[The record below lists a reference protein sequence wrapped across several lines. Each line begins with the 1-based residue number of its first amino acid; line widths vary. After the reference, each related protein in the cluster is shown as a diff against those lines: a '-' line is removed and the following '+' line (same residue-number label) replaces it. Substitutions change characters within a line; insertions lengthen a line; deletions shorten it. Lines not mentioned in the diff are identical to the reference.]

1 MGAGNQQWKI
11 DGILKYSYAS
21 PSALPPLRA
30 PWERTGDSASSHP
43 MPTSAKCFPM
53 APGPRLE
60 DFVILVVEDDNFTR
74 SLILSILRGLGVRT
88 ALEAAD
94 AGSALEQLTDGEV
107 DVIVSDIEMHPV
119 NGLELLRHLRT
130 GSRPAGVVPPRAP
143 PSQIPVIFLT
153 AHAKAKLVEQAR
165 AAGVSAFLTKPIRPA
180 LLRDRIMSVAAQVR
194 RNGSNPGAAEAG
206 ADVDGK
212 PQEGAAGQLAGRQ

>member
-1 MGAGNQQWKI
+1 
-11 DGILKYSYAS
+11 
-21 PSALPPLRA
+21 
-30 PWERTGDSASSHP
+30 
-43 MPTSAKCFPM
+43 
-53 APGPRLE
+53 
-60 DFVILVVEDDNFTR
+60 
-74 SLILSILRGLGVRT
+74 LSR
-88 ALEAAD
+88 
-94 AGSALEQLTDGEV
+94 
-107 DVIVSDIEMHPV
+107 DI
-119 NGLELLRHLRT
+119 RT

-212 PQEGAAGQLAGRQ
+212 PQEGAAGQLAGRH

>member
-1 MGAGNQQWKI
+1 M
-11 DGILKYSYAS
+11 
-21 PSALPPLRA
+21 PS
-30 PWERTGDSASSHP
+30 
-43 MPTSAKCFPM
+43 
-53 APGPRLE
+53 GPRLE
-60 DFVILVVEDDNFTR
+60 DLVILVVEDDNFTR
-74 SLILSILRGLGVRT
+74 SLILSILRGLGVRMV
-88 ALEAAD
+88 LEAAN
-94 AGSALEQLTDGEV
+94 AGAALEQLTDGEV

-212 PQEGAAGQLAGRQ
+212 PQEGAAGQLAGRH

>member
-1 MGAGNQQWKI
+1 
-11 DGILKYSYAS
+11 L
-21 PSALPPLRA
+21 
-30 PWERTGDSASSHP
+30 
-43 MPTSAKCFPM
+43 
-53 APGPRLE
+53 
-60 DFVILVVEDDNFTR
+60 VILVVEDDNFTR

-94 AGSALEQLTDGEV
+94 ARSALEQLTDGEV

-143 PSQIPVIFLT
+143 ASQIPVIFLT

-194 RNGSNPGAAEAG
+194 RNGSNPGAAPPSAAEAG
-206 ADVDGK
+206 TDIDGK
-212 PQEGAAGQLAGRQ
+212 PQEGAAGQLTGRQ

>member
-1 MGAGNQQWKI
+1 
-11 DGILKYSYAS
+11 L
-21 PSALPPLRA
+21 
-30 PWERTGDSASSHP
+30 
-43 MPTSAKCFPM
+43 
-53 APGPRLE
+53 
-60 DFVILVVEDDNFTR
+60 VILVVEDDNFTR

-143 PSQIPVIFLT
+143 AFQIPVIFLT

-194 RNGSNPGAAEAG
+194 RNGSNPGAAPASAAEAG
-206 ADVDGK
+206 TDIDGK
-212 PQEGAAGQLAGRQ
+212 PQEGAAGQLARIMHVISHFFVVLYGVSTSGRALASPAAAAGLDDFGGLRLTT